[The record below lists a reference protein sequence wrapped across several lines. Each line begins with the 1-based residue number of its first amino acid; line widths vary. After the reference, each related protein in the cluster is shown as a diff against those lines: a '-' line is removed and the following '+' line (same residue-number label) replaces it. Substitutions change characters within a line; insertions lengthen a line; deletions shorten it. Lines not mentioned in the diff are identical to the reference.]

1 MEWPWRD
8 RPAPL
13 VRLPEEERAFAG
25 VGQLYAWR
33 RYPDGSWWG
42 YVKWT
47 RVFAPE
53 ERTGEPERWLEPR
66 EQWVE
71 RERITFLEED
81 YRDVPREVWDPE
93 IEAYRRVR

>member
-25 VGQLYAWR
+25 VGQLFAWR

-47 RVFAPE
+47 RVLSPE
-53 ERTGEPERWLEPR
+53 ERSEQPERWLEPR
-66 EQWVE
+66 EQWVA
-71 RERITFLEED
+71 RDRLTFMAAD
-81 YRDVPREVWDPE
+81 YRRVPREVWDPAAE
-93 IEAYRRVR
+93 TWRRVQ